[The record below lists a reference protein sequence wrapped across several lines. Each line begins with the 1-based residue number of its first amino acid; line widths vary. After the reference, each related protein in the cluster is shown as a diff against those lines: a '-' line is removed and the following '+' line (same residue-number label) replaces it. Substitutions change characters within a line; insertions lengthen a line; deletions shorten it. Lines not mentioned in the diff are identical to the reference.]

1 MAGAL
6 SGEEEERTRELE
18 EEMVVERMVGNRKGD
33 E

>member
-1 MAGAL
+1 MDGAW

-18 EEMVVERMVGNRKGD
+18 KEMVVERMVGNRRGD